1 MGDAAA
7 LMDRLGWLGE
17 RWDWSAP
24 CIRFPAE
31 GLLEGVLEGPELRH
45 LGQLLVTGGSPA
57 LRARTSHQ

>member
-17 RWDWSAP
+17 RWDCSAP

-31 GLLEGVLEGPELRH
+31 GLLEGVLEGPELA
-45 LGQLLVTGGSPA
+45 GQQGLLCAGASAAGRRASPA
-57 LRARTSHQ
+57 